1 MHSNDTRRKRL
12 RNERKRR
19 KKIADASRR
28 GEKGTA
34 SVIYVV
40 LVQVVFLKN
49 SDLCLDLHLA
59 GLHSFVDGGVLP
71 AQLDQQEHQLLVG
84 PAEEFTGGNAN
95 QSVGSLLVRQL
106 APTVCSL
113 VALSRHAIF
122 RQGLA
127 GKETKTLALSPR
139 GEQFGVR
146 GKKPWQKT
154 GNVDSAHFEDR
165 ALKTILKSSRVVH
178 SFSASAEIDV
188 FPNHC
193 VLHDR
198 SFQP

>member
-1 MHSNDTRRKRL
+1 MRV
-12 RNERKRR
+12 E
-19 KKIADASRR
+19 
-28 GEKGTA
+28 EKGTA
-34 SVIYVV
+34 SVSHIRRPR
-40 LVQVVFLKN
+40 LGGLSEKC

-146 GKKPWQKT
+146 GKKPWQKN

-165 ALKTILKSSRVVH
+165 ALKTILKSSRVIH